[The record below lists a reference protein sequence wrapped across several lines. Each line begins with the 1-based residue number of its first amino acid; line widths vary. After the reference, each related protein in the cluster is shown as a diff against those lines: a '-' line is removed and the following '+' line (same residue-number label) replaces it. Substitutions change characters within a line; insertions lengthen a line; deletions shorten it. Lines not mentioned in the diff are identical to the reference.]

1 MHWVIYIYNNPDPTL
16 PSYSRISGNGVSP
29 RLPESGPSTT
39 HLAAPVELPMSVVP
53 VEQLALKSKATSP
66 EEHQIIGPHHRHL
79 GTEFMV
85 RARRHIS
92 PLVETIS
99 ELPSKSPSKHW
110 QKLGKEMG
118 EINLGLVNEKETT
131 ATLMLIHIHEDL
143 YQQVYID
150 RSVSNVI
157 CHALQ
162 RSLLGEEYLDLVA
175 SLISLQKRCPWLQ
188 IRSRP

>member
-1 MHWVIYIYNNPDPTL
+1 MWLNTTKLMSSI
-16 PSYSRISGNGVSP
+16 GK
-29 RLPESGPSTT
+29 TT

-53 VEQLALKSKATSP
+53 VEQLALKSKAISP
-66 EEHQIIGPHHRHL
+66 LTEHQIIGPHHRHL

-99 ELPSKSPSKHW
+99 ELPSESPSKHW

-118 EINLGLVNEKETT
+118 EINLGLVNEKETA

-143 YQQVYID
+143 YQ
-150 RSVSNVI
+150 
-157 CHALQ
+157 
-162 RSLLGEEYLDLVA
+162 
-175 SLISLQKRCPWLQ
+175 
-188 IRSRP
+188 